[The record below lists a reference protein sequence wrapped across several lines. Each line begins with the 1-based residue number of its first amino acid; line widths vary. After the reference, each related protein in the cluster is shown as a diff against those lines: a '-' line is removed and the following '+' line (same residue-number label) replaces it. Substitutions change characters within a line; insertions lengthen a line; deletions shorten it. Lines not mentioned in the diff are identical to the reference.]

1 MSSWLRS
8 LVNHIASRGTVQLP
22 RALQMTAISGGQLW
36 EPFAR
41 FDPEQQYWRTS
52 QASFL
57 AMITNEPL
65 QDEFLGSWPRSASI
79 VGMTC
84 YPRPMRA
91 HRIGEAVFGVSRWPT
106 PTASDHKAVSPY
118 GQLSL
123 ANHPDIVGTTDRPKM
138 AKSTKGD
145 GLKTT
150 TESQRGRP
158 VLNADFSEWMMNLPR
173 GWTKPEKLL
182 PGAYDEWFNASRG
195 GTWYDDEKGI
205 SRTIVGQ
212 RDRIARIIALG
223 NGIVPI
229 QFARFLTL
237 DD

>member
-1 MSSWLRS
+1 
-8 LVNHIASRGTVQLP
+8 
-22 RALQMTAISGGQLW
+22 MTAISGGQLW

-41 FDPEQQYWRTS
+41 YDPEQQYWKMS